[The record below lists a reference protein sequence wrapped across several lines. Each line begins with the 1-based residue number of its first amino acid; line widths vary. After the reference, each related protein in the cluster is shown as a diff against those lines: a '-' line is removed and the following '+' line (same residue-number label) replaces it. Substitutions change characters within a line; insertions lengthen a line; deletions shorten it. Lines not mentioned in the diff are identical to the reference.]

1 MAPDMKGIS
10 NGFALYMR
18 VKRKDLKWYQ
28 KLWNIVSGNKERN
41 WKWQLVNEGEVE

>member
-10 NGFALYMR
+10 NGFALYTR
-18 VKRKDLKWYQ
+18 VKRNDLKWYQ

-41 WKWQLVNEGEVE
+41 WKWILVNEGGIE